1 MDSSFPPRESIQ
13 EQRRALAEDTVSYA
27 IYLPSSPSTST
38 SSTSSTSSTTTTT
51 TTTTDPSTQIQDQP
65 QQQQHHAAALES
77 AQVARTL
84 ISSIVAEV
92 CEDYIWHKD
101 AFSLTITSGQGKGPT
116 GQPYLRG
123 QTRFGDSIDDE
134 WIVVHLLREITK
146 RIPGSIARVQD
157 NDGEFLLIEA
167 ADHIPA
173 WLDSENSD
181 NRVFIYQ
188 GNLHIIPIATTADE
202 KKAFPTILGSK
213 SRSPKLQDSLE
224 LIRSTTTTA
233 TGFPQISTLASTKIQ
248 QVAFGPLLPD
258 SQDLP
263 FAQRKIQEQR
273 HYARCQI
280 PVQVA
285 RILKARPELVTRAVE
300 AFYTRDAVAMA
311 VCSRMSK
318 FLPTPAPAV
327 PSSSTPMTAS
337 GGAQNLGKN
346 ETPFVT
352 TAVCFTKTCY
362 AQLMGQQFQPPK
374 IWDGIVPPSNL
385 EDAQDHQKVREAEL
399 GMKLTCGFEILC
411 SQEYPGD
418 FGFRSKDEIRL
429 DSFPFA
435 TDDSWRVFKSNLAL
449 RSYFGDEREGSAR
462 YQQLEEVAKRQFLE
476 YKSDR
481 LNADEIQ
488 SEDGFSVSFHG
499 HGYHPVQEIER
510 ILDVNSTTPV
520 DVKELVDDRKSDD
533 DSWMDVDLQD
543 LEDMMR
549 ARGFGGGSGST
560 KTEDQGE
567 RSGLDMQQMLDR
579 FGAFVEDG
587 EGGVEGAEFLD
598 EISDDDSDEDD
609 GKDTEES
616 EEDKDKTVQADVWE
630 PEETEEE
637 DDSDEDMFASDYEEK
652 QAAKR
657 AAKAKRGNKSGG
669 GAFLFGT
676 DMMNFE
682 NGVTPATSDA
692 SKATEDEARDQAQAF
707 AIDHGKFKDILV
719 QTFGVPSPS
728 SRAAKESAGDVD
740 MSEGDDEEDDMDDEK
755 LKEYMSALDAELSA
769 TKVGESFEKTTAS
782 SISKATSNG
791 KEDKGK
797 GVPRKTSATATA
809 QKTKKKPEKDLEEL
823 MKEATD
829 RSRRGFSRHGP
840 LGMSPG
846 PSFGY
851 DSTGMSFADDEDDEE
866 EEGVRKPRVATIS
879 ADGEVV
885 DELDELDDDDD
896 EVEEMDQEMV
906 DLDLNLAKN
915 LLESFK
921 SQGGLP
927 GPGGNLLSRL
937 GIILPRDDDDEDDN
951 DGYGA

>member
-27 IYLPSSPSTST
+27 IYLPSPLSTST
-38 SSTSSTSSTTTTT
+38 STTTATT
-51 TTTTDPSTQIQDQP
+51 KTIDPNTQIQDQ
-65 QQQQHHAAALES
+65 QQHATALES

-84 ISSIVAEV
+84 MSSIVAELSK
-92 CEDYIWHKD
+92 DYIWHKD
-101 AFSLTITSGQGKGPT
+101 AFSLTIASDQGKGST

-123 QTRFGDSIDDE
+123 LTRFGDSIDDE
-134 WIVVHLLREITK
+134 WVVVHLLREITK

-167 ADHIPA
+167 ADQIPA
-173 WLDSENSD
+173 WLDPENSD

-202 KKAFPTILGSK
+202 KKSFPTTLGSK
-213 SRSPKLQDSLE
+213 SRAPKLQDALE
-224 LIRSTTTTA
+224 LIRSATTTA
-233 TGFPQISTLASTKIQ
+233 TGSPQISTLASIKIQ
-248 QVAFGPLLPD
+248 QAAFGPLLPD
-258 SQDLP
+258 SQEQP
-263 FAQRKIQEQR
+263 FALRKIQEQR

-285 RILKARPELVTRAVE
+285 RILKTRPELVTRAAE

-311 VCSRMSK
+311 VCSRMTK
-318 FLPTPAPAV
+318 FLSPPAPAG
-327 PSSSTPMTAS
+327 STPSTS
-337 GGAQNLGKN
+337 TSLNGVQTLGKN

-374 IWDGIVPPSNL
+374 IWDGIVPPPKV
-385 EDAQDHQKVREAEL
+385 EDAQDPQKVREVEL

-411 SQEYPGD
+411 SKEYPGD
-418 FGFRSKDEIRL
+418 FGFRSKDEIQI

-435 TDDSWRVFKSNLAL
+435 TDDSWRVFKSNLTL
-449 RSYFGDEREGSAR
+449 RSYFGDERVGSAR
-462 YQQLEEVAKRQFLE
+462 YQQLEEAAKRQFLE
-476 YKSDR
+476 YKLDR
-481 LNADEIQ
+481 LNADEGQGEEGI
-488 SEDGFSVSFHG
+488 SASFHG

-510 ILDVNSTTPV
+510 ILDVESAEPV
-520 DVKELVDDRKSDD
+520 DAKELVDERKSDD

-549 ARGFGGGSGST
+549 ARGFGGGNGGASSGSME
-560 KTEDQGE
+560 TEEGE
-567 RSGLDMQQMLDR
+567 KSGLNMQQMLDQ

-598 EISDDDSDEDD
+598 EMSEDDEDDEDTDDTDEEQDMDVKAEVDEAGEEEAGDDSDD
-609 GKDTEES
+609 
-616 EEDKDKTVQADVWE
+616 
-630 PEETEEE
+630 
-637 DDSDEDMFASDYEEK
+637 DMFASDYEEK

-669 GAFLFGT
+669 GVFLFDA
-676 DMMNFE
+676 DMMSFE
-682 NGVTPATSDA
+682 NGVSPATSEA
-692 SKATEDEARDQAQAF
+692 PKSTEESKAF
-707 AIDHGKFKDILV
+707 AMDHGKFKDILV

-728 SRAAKESAGDVD
+728 SRAAKESSGDVE
-740 MSEGDDEEDDMDDEK
+740 MSEDDEEEDDMDDEK

-782 SISKATSNG
+782 SSN

-797 GVPRKTSATATA
+797 GVPRKMATAA
-809 QKTKKKPEKDLEEL
+809 QKTKKKPEKNLEEL

-840 LGMSPG
+840 LGMSSG

-851 DSTGMSFADDEDDEE
+851 DPAGMSFADDEDDEE
-866 EEGVRKPRVATIS
+866 EEDVRKPRVATIS
-879 ADGEVV
+879 ADGEVG
-885 DELDELDDDDD
+885 DELDELDDD

-937 GIILPRDDDDEDDN
+937 GIVLPRDDDDEDDS
-951 DGYGA
+951 DEDRA

>member
-1 MDSSFPPRESIQ
+1 MDNSFPPRESIQ
-13 EQRRALAEDTVSYA
+13 EQRRALAEDTVFYA
-27 IYLPSSPSTST
+27 IYLPSSPLTSTST
-38 SSTSSTSSTTTTT
+38 STSTSTTK
-51 TTTTDPSTQIQDQP
+51 DPNTQIQDQP
-65 QQQQHHAAALES
+65 VQQQYHAAALES
-77 AQVARTL
+77 VQVARTL

-92 CEDYIWHKD
+92 CKNYIWHKD
-101 AFSLTITSGQGKGPT
+101 AFSLTIASGQGKGSM

-173 WLDSENSD
+173 WLDPENSD

-188 GNLHIIPIATTADE
+188 GNLHIIPIAITADE
-202 KKAFPTILGSK
+202 KKAFPTTLGSK
-213 SRSPKLQDSLE
+213 SRSPKLQESLE

-233 TGFPQISTLASTKIQ
+233 MGLPQISTLASTKTQ
-248 QVAFGPLLPD
+248 QAAFEPLLPD

-285 RILKARPELVTRAVE
+285 RILKARPELVTRAAE
-300 AFYTRDAVAMA
+300 AFYNRDAVAMA
-311 VCSRMSK
+311 ICSRMPK
-318 FLPTPAPAV
+318 FLPTPAPAA

-337 GGAQNLGKN
+337 DGAQKLGKN

-362 AQLMGQQFQPPK
+362 AQLIGQQFQPPK
-374 IWDGIVPPSNL
+374 IWDGIVPPPKL

-411 SQEYPGD
+411 SQEYLGD
-418 FGFRSKDEIRL
+418 FGFRSKDEIQL

-435 TDDSWRVFKSNLAL
+435 TDNSWRVFKSNLAL
-449 RSYFGDEREGSAR
+449 RSYFGDERGGSAR
-462 YQQLEEVAKRQFLE
+462 YQQLEEAAKRQFLE
-476 YKSDR
+476 YTSDR
-481 LNADEIQ
+481 LNADEAQ

-499 HGYHPVQEIER
+499 HGYHPVQEIEC

-549 ARGFGGGSGST
+549 ARGFGGGSGSME
-560 KTEDQGE
+560 TEDQRE
-567 RSGLDMQQMLDR
+567 RSGLDMQQMLNR

-598 EISDDDSDEDD
+598 EMSDDDSDEDD
-609 GKDTEES
+609 GEDTEES
-616 EEDKDKTVQADVWE
+616 EEDEGTALQADVE
-630 PEETEEE
+630 GAEEAEEE

-657 AAKAKRGNKSGG
+657 ATKAKRGNKSGG
-669 GAFLFGT
+669 GTFLFGT

-682 NGVTPATSDA
+682 NGVEPAVLDA
-692 SKATEDEARDQAQAF
+692 SKAKEDKARAQTQAF
-707 AIDHGKFKDILV
+707 AMDHGKFKDILV

-728 SRAAKESAGDVD
+728 SRAAKESSGDVD
-740 MSEGDDEEDDMDDEK
+740 MSEDDDEEDDMDDEK

-782 SISKATSNG
+782 SINKATSNS

-797 GVPRKTSATATA
+797 GVPRKTSATTTA
-809 QKTKKKPEKDLEEL
+809 QKTKKKLEKTLEEL

-829 RSRRGFSRHGP
+829 RSRRGLSRHGP
-840 LGMSPG
+840 LGMSSS
-846 PSFGY
+846 PSFDY
-851 DSTGMSFADDEDDEE
+851 DPTGMSFADAEDDDE
-866 EEGVRKPRVATIS
+866 EEGVRKPRVTTIS
-879 ADGEVV
+879 ADGEVD
-885 DELDELDDDDD
+885 DELDELDDDD
-896 EVEEMDQEMV
+896 EVEEMDQEIV

-937 GIILPRDDDDEDDN
+937 GIILPRDDEDEDDS
-951 DGYGA
+951 DGDGA